1 MGCVQA
7 MQPPFCKVSL
17 RPALIPRYSLGI
29 PAMSFEKDSS
39 QATPNRFV
47 VFPEDAPVTV
57 SEVVEPSLNG
67 PVDVLDDGLQ

>member
-1 MGCVQA
+1 
-7 MQPPFCKVSL
+7 
-17 RPALIPRYSLGI
+17 
-29 PAMSFEKDSS
+29 MSFEKDSS

-67 PVDVLDDGLQ
+67 PVVRTPARAALGLTDAILLGRHEEEQE